1 MIEIICSVH
10 SKYPQ
15 SGCTH
20 PCVTRHGVYNLI
32 EVISSWTE
40 QKLRSILKWIC
51 YCCLTPSGQFSIN
64 ILAKPSYIS
73 MRRWWHRICTRQTL
87 TIGFYS
93 ASSLKQQTV
102 VCSTRTHC
110 PYSESIFLVPLTPYC
125 WMLCEE
131 KANTNFRVFGLTW
144 PVFEH
149 TILHIRDGHANR
161 LHHTSVE
168 NKITNKY
175 TELYTKKKL
184 STPDI
189 LKHNKLH

>member
-1 MIEIICSVH
+1 MYTPLRNSLR
-10 SKYPQ
+10 
-15 SGCTH
+15 GL
-20 PCVTRHGVYNLI
+20 HGVYNLI

-110 PYSESIFLVPLTPYC
+110 PYSESRMLVPLTPYC

-131 KANTNFRVFGLTW
+131 KANTILESLVW
-144 PVFEH
+144 PDRYSNTQSYTFE
-149 TILHIRDGHANR
+149 TGTLIYYTTPVL
-161 LHHTSVE
+161 
-168 NKITNKY
+168 KIK
-175 TELYTKKKL
+175 
-184 STPDI
+184 
-189 LKHNKLH
+189 